1 MEKETENVQQGAPI
15 EITERAAHKLAQLL
29 AEEGNPELKWRLYV
43 TGGGCS
49 GLQYNFALDPGSR
62 PGDAVIAQNGVTLL
76 VDPRSLS
83 VLVGS
88 RIDFKEDLEGAQF
101 TIDNPNAVRT
111 CSCGSSFCV

>member
-1 MEKETENVQQGAPI
+1 MEETQQSKEPDPI
-15 EITERAAHKLAQLL
+15 EITERAAKKLAELL

-49 GLQYNFALDPGSR
+49 GLQYNFALDAQAR
-62 PGDAVIAQNGVTLL
+62 PGDTALTREGVTLL

-83 VLVGS
+83 VLTGAQ
-88 RIDFKEDLEGAQF
+88 IDFKEDLEGAQF
-101 TIDNPNAVRT
+101 TIHNPNAVST